1 MKAIEYQEKIN
12 MWSEALKKG
21 AYGNSKDIVDTYNA
35 IFQGIKTKQNYTT
48 CGSCLRRCIGAM
60 ATQLNAELQLLAEQ
74 EKAKEEEKKNEE
86 LIEETPI
93 TDLTEE
99 IKKTIK
105 KTKKNND

>member
-35 IFQGIKTKQNYTT
+35 IFQGIKPKQNYTT

-74 EKAKEEEKKNEE
+74 KKAKEEEVK
-86 LIEETPI
+86 EETPI

-99 IKKTIK
+99 IQKKTIK
-105 KTKKNND
+105 KKIKK

>member
-35 IFQGIKTKQNYTT
+35 IFQGIKPKQNYTT
-48 CGSCLRRCIGAM
+48 CGSCLRRCINTM
-60 ATQLNAELQLLAEQ
+60 NTQLQAELQLLAEEQ
-74 EKAKEEEKKNEE
+74 KKAKEEEKKNEE

-105 KTKKNND
+105 NKKK

>member
-12 MWSEALKKG
+12 TWVEAMKKG
-21 AYGNSKDIVDTYNA
+21 AYGNSKEIVDTYNA
-35 IFQGIKTKQNYTT
+35 IFQDMKPKQNYTT

-60 ATQLNAELQLLAEQ
+60 STQLNAELQLLAE
-74 EKAKEEEKKNEE
+74 EKAKQEKKNEE
-86 LIEETPI
+86 QIKETPI

-105 KTKKNND
+105 NKNKK

>member
-1 MKAIEYQEKIN
+1 MNFNIFLQMKAIEYQEKIN

-35 IFQGIKTKQNYTT
+35 IFQGIKPKQNYTT

-60 ATQLNAELQLLAEQ
+60 ATQLNAELQLLA
-74 EKAKEEEKKNEE
+74 KEEEVK
-86 LIEETPI
+86 EETPI

-99 IKKTIK
+99 IQKKTIK